1 MARSR
6 RANAVVFGF
15 DFQVNAAI
23 VIMLENIEDLQSLR
37 LEGNFEDIEI
47 ELNNHQYILAQAKA
61 VEKSSSDFQNVRKN
75 LKKALISLSEGSQKV
90 NAQQLILITNSPNP
104 LNEDVSRSIF
114 WGDAHRSFY
123 LYQGLPKS

>member
-1 MARSR
+1 MARNR

-23 VIMLENIEDLQSLR
+23 VIMLENIENLQSLR

-75 LKKALISLSEGSQKV
+75 LKKALI
-90 NAQQLILITNSPNP
+90 
-104 LNEDVSRSIF
+104 
-114 WGDAHRSFY
+114 
-123 LYQGLPKS
+123 LYRKEVKKLMHSN